1 LLIACQL
8 ANVNIIITLLYLLS
22 LQIILA
28 YTLNNLFTAILL
40 QGFNE
45 IEILVDD
52 DIELY
57 DEIDVFKNQ
66 SNTVI

>member
-1 LLIACQL
+1 M

-66 SNTVI
+66 SNTVIE